1 MSVEEHSLRDWDACG
16 SGRTRVGVYGA
27 RVERGDARRTQGR
40 GLVRSRAQ
48 LEPGFGTKTIRAVL
62 WWEVAA
68 AWYRME
74 LQYHV

>member
-1 MSVEEHSLRDWDACG
+1 MKSVVGQVGSAVSVEEHSLRDWDACG

-40 GLVRSRAQ
+40 GLVRSRAR

-62 WWEVAA
+62 W
-68 AWYRME
+68 
-74 LQYHV
+74 